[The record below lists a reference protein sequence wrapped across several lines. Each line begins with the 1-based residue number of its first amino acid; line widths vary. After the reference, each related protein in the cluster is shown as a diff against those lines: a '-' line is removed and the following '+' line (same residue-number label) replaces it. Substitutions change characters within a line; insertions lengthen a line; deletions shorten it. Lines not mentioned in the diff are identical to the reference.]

1 VSGEEIPEESVTL
14 APNETR
20 VWEGVYAPLTH
31 SEVKDDVSVAMSF
44 NEYVSGNVLTDD
56 ENLTVVKLELLPQVM
71 RNGYETRHNIGV
83 REVIN
88 CNAIPDIGQWINTK
102 DGEFSERGVYRAP
115 LTSDGDELR
124 YIVGNDH
131 YNFMLEII
139 EPSVIIAHL
148 SRVCDFGLQENIA
161 GGIGMELEIY
171 ILPATVSFSGIAM
184 EEIPST
190 RGEHSGY
197 FSNLYFMDNWYHTVD
212 KGAGS
217 WSNVKPDNFWDIDQ
231 AIMGDHL
238 PLQKSDGSM
247 TWNLLE
253 GFWRD
258 GLMIWH
264 IPWGWRDRNAE
275 PDDLP
280 VKTLTTYY
288 NQTFSITSN
297 GTLSVS
303 KFGNT
308 VSRGTNNVI
317 QLNGNILE

>member
-1 VSGEEIPEESVTL
+1 M
-14 APNETR
+14 
-20 VWEGVYAPLTH
+20 
-31 SEVKDDVSVAMSF
+31 DD
-44 NEYVSGNVLTDD
+44 
-56 ENLTVVKLELLPQVM
+56 
-71 RNGYETRHNIGV
+71 
-83 REVIN
+83 
-88 CNAIPDIGQWINTK
+88 
-102 DGEFSERGVYRAP
+102 
-115 LTSDGDELR
+115 
-124 YIVGNDH
+124 
-131 YNFMLEII
+131 
-139 EPSVIIAHL
+139 
-148 SRVCDFGLQENIA
+148 
-161 GGIGMELEIY
+161 
-171 ILPATVSFSGIAM
+171 
-184 EEIPST
+184 
-190 RGEHSGY
+190 
-197 FSNLYFMDNWYHTVD
+197 WYHTVD

-238 PLQKSDGSM
+238 PLEKSDGSM

-280 VKTLTTYY
+280 VKTLKTYY

-297 GTLSVS
+297 GTLSIS